1 MSSIKVYAAGGAG
14 INVAKQLTDLDID
27 VNMIDTSESN
37 LKACGTN
44 NVFLVDGL
52 DGAGKNRKISYDNF
66 KDISSDVLIKFK
78 PSEQL
83 NVVLSSVSGG
93 SGSIIAPYLA
103 KELIG
108 QGFNTIVIGIESK
121 KSLIEVDNAS
131 KTLQTYKSFSNNL
144 KKCLNLYYIS
154 NPSRKDADEEA
165 IHFINLLAV
174 LVDKN
179 RTEEFDN
186 ADLTSFLNF
195 NTVTD
200 NDPNMAIIEVT
211 PNEESDNEKG
221 SNIVST
227 ILITKDKFSTIKHP
241 TPEYLA
247 TCVVTDDDFR
257 NQDIRMNTVI
267 GDLGKILDDLASV
280 SKELTD
286 NKKVNKV
293 KEVEITNA
301 NDDGVV
307 L

>member
-1 MSSIKVYAAGGAG
+1 M
-14 INVAKQLTDLDID
+14 QT
-27 VNMIDTSESN
+27 
-37 LKACGTN
+37 
-44 NVFLVDGL
+44 
-52 DGAGKNRKISYDNF
+52 
-66 KDISSDVLIKFK
+66 
-78 PSEQL
+78 
-83 NVVLSSVSGG
+83 
-93 SGSIIAPYLA
+93 SGSIIAPYLS
-103 KELIG
+103 KELIS

-247 TCVVTDDDFR
+247 TCVVTDNDFR